1 MVVSQVASESVS
13 MESLAY
19 QKAARQMML
28 LKQKSVRL
36 NRAVSLDND
45 LEMTLNDICQSVWN
59 MVRMEFLVN
68 LRLKLHQIP

>member
-1 MVVSQVASESVS
+1 MVVSQVDSESVL

-19 QKAARQMML
+19 RKAARQMML

-45 LEMTLNDICQSVWN
+45 LEMTSNN
-59 MVRMEFLVN
+59 P
-68 LRLKLHQIP
+68 K